1 MTKIH
6 VMSDNLAN
14 KIAAG
19 EVVERSS
26 SVVKELVENAIDAGS
41 SIITIDLIN
50 GGLNGITITDNGCGM
65 EHDDA
70 ILSFQRH
77 ATSKLLRED
86 DLFFISTLGFRGEAL
101 PSIASVSEVDLVTC
115 AKTIGTHLHIKGGK
129 FLLDEVADKRVGT
142 RISIK
147 NLFYNTPARLKYLK
161 SEPTELASC
170 VSYIEKIALSYPQIK
185 FTLTNN
191 DRAVVKTGGSGNLKK
206 TIHEIYGLQ
215 VSSKLIEIK
224 NSNDDYDIRGFI
236 CKPEILKSNRYHMTT
251 IVNGRVIRNN
261 ELNRAINDAYYTYK
275 PDSKYPIVVI
285 NIETDPTLIDVN
297 IHPTKQDIK
306 FSKQEELYNLITKT
320 IKDALYKNLLLP
332 SAMERLKATN
342 DIISKEEIN
351 SIIEDKINIENN
363 VADNDNTE
371 NNSISYETKKIEQP
385 KQGEFNF
392 SVAEDTVSYEKE
404 AKKDLDTDE
413 QTVSKNKIKSLNL
426 HPIGAIN
433 LTFIVAQGDD
443 GLYLIDQH
451 AAHERINYEKV
462 LKYFQEEKIV
472 TTPLLVPMPIELT
485 PTEFILVKKNL
496 DLLKS
501 MGFILEEFGL
511 NTFVFKEHPIW
522 FKEGFEEEGLRR
534 VIDMI
539 IKSGNNFDVMKFRDR
554 AAAMLACKMSIKANM
569 SISLEVMQHL
579 LDDLA
584 LCDNP
589 YNCAHGRPT
598 IINFSSYDLNRMF
611 KRIMN

>member
-70 ILSFQRH
+70 LLSFQRH

-129 FLLDEVADKRVGT
+129 LEIDEPADKRVGT

-147 NLFYNTPARLKYLK
+147 NLFFNTPARLKYLK

-170 VSYIEKIALSYPQIK
+170 VSYIEKIALSYPKIK
-185 FTLTNN
+185 FTLNN
-191 DRAVVKTGGSGNLKK
+191 NERAVVKTSGSGNLKK

-261 ELNRAINDAYYTYK
+261 DLNRAINDAYYTYK

-306 FSKQEELYNLITKT
+306 FSKQDQLYNLITKT
-320 IKDALYKNLLLP
+320 IKDALYQNLLLP

-342 DIISKEEIN
+342 DVISKEEIN
-351 SIIEDKINIENN
+351 SIIEDKITLENKSTM
-363 VADNDNTE
+363 DNTS
-371 NNSISYETKKIEQP
+371 NGNYSLPTDTLLA
-385 KQGEFNF
+385 QGEFNF
-392 SVAEDTVSYEKE
+392 NVFEDTVEYNAKEKIKE
-404 AKKDLDTDE
+404 NPEIDSQQQPE
-413 QTVSKNKIKSLNL
+413 NKIKSLNL

-462 LKYFQEEKIV
+462 LKYFQEEKII
-472 TTPLLVPMPIELT
+472 TTPLLVPLPIELT
-485 PTEFILVKKNL
+485 PTEFILVQKNL
-496 DLLKS
+496 ELLKS
-501 MGFILEEFGL
+501 MGFVLEEFGL

-539 IKSGNNFDVMKFRDR
+539 IKSGANFDVMKFRDR

>member
-1 MTKIH
+1 MPKIH

-50 GGLNGITITDNGCGM
+50 GGLTGITITDNGCGM

-70 ILSFQRH
+70 LLSFQRH

-115 AKTIGTHLHIKGGK
+115 AKTIGTHLRIKGGK
-129 FLLDEVADKRVGT
+129 LEIDEPADKRVGT

-147 NLFYNTPARLKYLK
+147 NLFFNTPARLKYLK

-170 VSYIEKIALSYPQIK
+170 VSYIEKIALSYPKIK
-185 FTLTNN
+185 FTLNN
-191 DRAVVKTGGSGNLKK
+191 NERAVVKTSGSGNLKK

-261 ELNRAINDAYYTYK
+261 DLNRAINDAYYTYK

-306 FSKQEELYNLITKT
+306 FSKQDQLYNLITKT
-320 IKDALYKNLLLP
+320 IKDALYQNLLLP

-342 DIISKEEIN
+342 DVISKEEIN
-351 SIIEDKINIENN
+351 SIIEDKITLENKSTM
-363 VADNDNTE
+363 DNTS
-371 NNSISYETKKIEQP
+371 NGNYSLHTDALLA
-385 KQGEFNF
+385 QGEFNF
-392 SVAEDTVSYEKE
+392 NVFEDTVEYNAKEKIKE
-404 AKKDLDTDE
+404 NPEIDSQQQPE
-413 QTVSKNKIKSLNL
+413 NKIKSLNL

-462 LKYFQEEKIV
+462 LKYFQEEKII
-472 TTPLLVPMPIELT
+472 TTPLLVPLPIELT
-485 PTEFILVKKNL
+485 PTEFILVQKNL
-496 DLLKS
+496 ELLKS
-501 MGFILEEFGL
+501 MGFVLEEFGL

-539 IKSGNNFDVMKFRDR
+539 IKSGANFDVMKFRDR

-579 LDDLA
+579 VDDLA

-598 IINFSSYDLNRMF
+598 IINFSSYDLNRMI

>member
-1 MTKIH
+1 MPKIH

-70 ILSFQRH
+70 LLSFQRH

-129 FLLDEVADKRVGT
+129 LEIDEPADKRVGT

-147 NLFYNTPARLKYLK
+147 NLFFNTPARLKYLK

-170 VSYIEKIALSYPQIK
+170 VSYIEKIALSYPKIK
-185 FTLTNN
+185 FTLNN
-191 DRAVVKTGGSGNLKK
+191 NERAVVKTSGSGNLKK

-261 ELNRAINDAYYTYK
+261 DLNRAINDAYYTYK

-306 FSKQEELYNLITKT
+306 FSKQDQLYNLITKT
-320 IKDALYKNLLLP
+320 IKDALYQNLLLP

-342 DIISKEEIN
+342 DVISKEEIN
-351 SIIEDKINIENN
+351 SIIEDKITLENKSTM
-363 VADNDNTE
+363 DNTS
-371 NNSISYETKKIEQP
+371 NGNYSLPTDTLLA
-385 KQGEFNF
+385 QGEFNF
-392 SVAEDTVSYEKE
+392 NVFEDTVEYNAKEKIKE
-404 AKKDLDTDE
+404 NPEIDSQQQPE
-413 QTVSKNKIKSLNL
+413 NKIKSLNL

-462 LKYFQEEKIV
+462 LKYFQEEKII
-472 TTPLLVPMPIELT
+472 TTPLLVPLPIELT
-485 PTEFILVKKNL
+485 PTEFILVQKNL
-496 DLLKS
+496 ELLKS
-501 MGFILEEFGL
+501 MGFVLEEFGL

-539 IKSGNNFDVMKFRDR
+539 IKSGANFDVMKFRDR

>member
-1 MTKIH
+1 MSKIH

-70 ILSFQRH
+70 LLSFQRH
-77 ATSKLLRED
+77 ATSKLIRED

-129 FLLDEVADKRVGT
+129 LEIDEAADKRVGT
-142 RISIK
+142 RINIK

-191 DRAVVKTGGSGNLKK
+191 ERAVVKTSGSGNLKK

-261 ELNRAINDAYYTYK
+261 DLNRAINDAYYTYK
-275 PDSKYPIVVI
+275 PDSKYPIVII

-306 FSKQEELYNLITKT
+306 FSKQEELYNLLNKT
-320 IKDALYKNLLLP
+320 IKEALYKNLLLP

-351 SIIEDKINIENN
+351 SIIEDKINME
-363 VADNDNTE
+363 DN
-371 NNSISYETKKIEQP
+371 ETKEDASLDYEVKES

-392 SVAEDTVSYEKE
+392 GVAEDTVSYEQEEKR
-404 AKKDLDTDE
+404 DDE
-413 QTVSKNKIKSLNL
+413 DEPSTFKNKIKSLNL

-485 PTEFILVKKNL
+485 PTEFILVQKNL

-501 MGFILEEFGL
+501 MGFVLEEFGL

-539 IKSGNNFDVMKFRDR
+539 IQSGANFDVMKFRDR

-579 LDDLA
+579 IDDLA

>member
-1 MTKIH
+1 MPRIH

-65 EHDDA
+65 EHADA
-70 ILSFQRH
+70 LLSFQRH
-77 ATSKLLRED
+77 ATSKLIRED

-129 FLLDEVADKRVGT
+129 LEIDEAADKRVGT
-142 RISIK
+142 RINIK

-185 FTLTNN
+185 FTLNN
-191 DRAVVKTGGSGNLKK
+191 NERAVVKTSGSGNLKK

-261 ELNRAINDAYYTYK
+261 DLNRAINDAYYTYK
-275 PDSKYPIVVI
+275 PDSKYPIVII

-306 FSKQEELYNLITKT
+306 FSKQEELYNLLNKT
-320 IKDALYKNLLLP
+320 IKEALYKNLLLP

-351 SIIEDKINIENN
+351 SIIEDKINME
-363 VADNDNTE
+363 DNETREDANLD
-371 NNSISYETKKIEQP
+371 YEVKES

-392 SVAEDTVSYEKE
+392 GVAEDTVSYEQE
-404 AKKDLDTDE
+404 KKRDDE
-413 QTVSKNKIKSLNL
+413 DEPSTSKNKIKSLNL

-485 PTEFILVKKNL
+485 PTEFILVQKNL

-501 MGFILEEFGL
+501 MGFVLEEFGL

-539 IKSGNNFDVMKFRDR
+539 IQSGANFDVMKFRDR

-579 LDDLA
+579 IDDLA

>member
-1 MTKIH
+1 MPRIH

-70 ILSFQRH
+70 LLSFQRH
-77 ATSKLLRED
+77 ATSKLIRED

-129 FLLDEVADKRVGT
+129 LEIDEVADKRVGT

-185 FTLTNN
+185 FTLNN
-191 DRAVVKTGGSGNLKK
+191 NERAVVKTSGSGNLKK

-261 ELNRAINDAYYTYK
+261 DLNRAINDAYYTYK
-275 PDSKYPIVVI
+275 PDSKYPIVII

-306 FSKQEELYNLITKT
+306 FSKQEELYNLLNKT
-320 IKDALYKNLLLP
+320 IKEALYKNLLLP

-351 SIIEDKINIENN
+351 SIIEDKINME
-363 VADNDNTE
+363 DN
-371 NNSISYETKKIEQP
+371 ETKEDASLDYEVKES

-392 SVAEDTVSYEKE
+392 GVAEDTVSYEQEEKR
-404 AKKDLDTDE
+404 DDE
-413 QTVSKNKIKSLNL
+413 DEPSTSKNKIKSLNL

-472 TTPLLVPMPIELT
+472 TTPLLVPMPIEFT
-485 PTEFILVKKNL
+485 PTEFILVQKNL

-501 MGFILEEFGL
+501 MGFVLEEFGL

-539 IKSGNNFDVMKFRDR
+539 IQSGANFDVMKFRDR

-579 LDDLA
+579 IDDLA